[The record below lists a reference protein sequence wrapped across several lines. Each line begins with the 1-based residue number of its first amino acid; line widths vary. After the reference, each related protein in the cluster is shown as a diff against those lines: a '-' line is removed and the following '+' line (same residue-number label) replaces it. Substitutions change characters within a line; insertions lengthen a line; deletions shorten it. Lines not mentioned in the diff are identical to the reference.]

1 MYFSGTNPRQARV
14 QEQVPVA
21 AAGWDKVLSKCRQ
34 SCMQNLLGLYCG
46 ARYPVQHRGGVEKM
60 SHRQIAL
67 CWFGTGRCLSPR
79 RPGPQP
85 QAQWK
90 ACILVCWH
98 QHGLV
103 CKHNPQGASQGIV
116 VDSRPAASSMASK
129 LTRSD
134 SNFYRLF
141 GDPMALAWPSPALV
155 CACTIT
161 SRRSASSPS
170 PNNLVC
176 ATFNR
181 SRPANWLPT
190 NWVLEQGEEGKR
202 VSY

>member
-1 MYFSGTNPRQARV
+1 
-14 QEQVPVA
+14 
-21 AAGWDKVLSKCRQ
+21 
-34 SCMQNLLGLYCG
+34 
-46 ARYPVQHRGGVEKM
+46 M

-116 VDSRPAASSMASK
+116 VVSRPAASSMASK

-134 SNFYRLF
+134 SNFYRRF

-170 PNNLVC
+170 PNLVC

-181 SRPANWLPT
+181 SRPANWLPA
-190 NWVLEQGEEGKR
+190 NWVRAR
-202 VSY
+202 VNEFRTSDSTHSCGRDVTGAFSFIKKNRPSVGVVALLALLTNEFLRRAP